1 VTAAVGLLRPQTQP
15 CPAAAT
21 RQQTE
26 SAAAVMSPTQSH
38 SAAMTRAPL
47 QQTQPCPAAAT
58 INILYYVIE
67 TVFMQILFSN
77 CYQSLVSH

>member
-1 VTAAVGLLRPQTQP
+1 VGLLRPQTQP

-38 SAAMTRAPL
+38 SATTTRAPL
-47 QQTQPCPAAAT
+47 QQLPLSPLAD
-58 INILYYVIE
+58 
-67 TVFMQILFSN
+67 N
-77 CYQSLVSH
+77 CCVGQSVQSLKRKR